1 MAGFGETLHQ
11 ARAHL
16 GVTLKEA
23 EQATRINRHHLAAL
37 EEENFAAL
45 PPLIYQR
52 GIVRNYATY
61 LQLDPG
67 KLLAMFEEAH
77 GAGGRSPSGSVVALP
92 PVNMPTHWAPN
103 FAIISFA
110 VVLSAI
116 IFAWVYS
123 AFVAQPDIDLT
134 PTAAV
139 PTATPFDTDIPVPT
153 RAPTEV
159 PPTAVPTEAPEPT
172 QTGNAGSRESSSE
185 DGQSRDRG
193 GDNQRGAAEPEETVE
208 AVATEDAVEEEAAAP
223 DIDPAELTSIMVT
236 ANDSIYVTIV
246 ADGVVLY
253 DSNLAAGESTG
264 YITGNTFEVTTSW
277 GEQTMFTDACGAD
290 FVMGYESGEMTY
302 FLEKGP
308 SSCPPIE

>member
-1 MAGFGETLHQ
+1 M
-11 ARAHL
+11 

-77 GAGGRSPSGSVVALP
+77 GAGGRSPTASVVALP
-92 PVNMPTHWAPN
+92 PMNMPTHWAPN

-116 IFAWVYS
+116 VFAWVYS

-139 PTATPFDTDIPVPT
+139 PTATPFDNDLPVPT
-153 RAPTEV
+153 KAPTQV

-172 QTGNAGSRESSSE
+172 QSGDAGSRESSSE
-185 DGQSRDRG
+185 DGQSDQRG
-193 GDNQRGAAEPEETVE
+193 GDNQRGASEPEETVE
-208 AVATEDAVEEEAAAP
+208 AVVTEESIEEVEAP
-223 DIDPAELTSIMVT
+223 DLDPSELTSIMVT
-236 ANDSIYVTIV
+236 ASEEIYLTIV
-246 ADGVVLY
+246 ADGVVQY
-253 DSNLAAGESTG
+253 DGNLAAGESTG
-264 YITGNTFEVTTSW
+264 YITGNSFEVTTSW
-277 GEQTMFTDACGAD
+277 GEQTMFTDACGKD
-290 FVMGYESGEMTY
+290 FLMGYESGEMTY
-302 FLEKGP
+302 YLEKSP
-308 SSCPPIE
+308 ESCPPIE